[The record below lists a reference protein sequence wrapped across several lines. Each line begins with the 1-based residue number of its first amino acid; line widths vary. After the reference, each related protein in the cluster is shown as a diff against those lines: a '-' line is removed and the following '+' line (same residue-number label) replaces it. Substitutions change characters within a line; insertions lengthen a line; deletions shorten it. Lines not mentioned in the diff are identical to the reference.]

1 MNGFLPNRKVSTPY
15 LKVETTTTTTDN
27 LNNFSANKRQSA
39 MNYAVKSTSG
49 NVSRAMAQLLS
60 HWLTSQGSFEARDE
74 SRLFYHRKC
83 RRGYV
88 TGMMGKFIIYTHK
101 STDNV

>member
-1 MNGFLPNRKVSTPY
+1 
-15 LKVETTTTTTDN
+15 
-27 LNNFSANKRQSA
+27 